1 MGKTSKT
8 KMSQWAELLK
18 MYLSGNSTDISK
30 ESNSWPH
37 IIAHLLSTKV
47 NLQTDHSEVISLQ
60 LLQHQI
66 WQN

>member
-1 MGKTSKT
+1 
-8 KMSQWAELLK
+8 

-47 NLQTDHSEVISLQ
+47 NLQTDHSGVISLQ
-60 LLQHQI
+60 FLQHQI